1 MNSKF
6 PPHFCA
12 IFLFLLSSCNVYK
25 QDIMFRLEEGA
36 SAIQKSVD
44 MAERNYVI
52 QEDDLLTI
60 DVFTNDGERII
71 DPDFELMQGVPL
83 NNQNFLEFNY
93 LVQIDGQT
101 KFPMVGKVDLKG
113 MTIDEAETVLEE
125 LYNHYY
131 KDVFVKMAFENKRV
145 VVLGA
150 PGGQVIPL
158 ANQNMTLVEIL
169 ALSGGVEFGA
179 KVHNVRIIRGPLA
192 NPTVFEIDLNTVE
205 GMKQSVVPVEPGDI
219 IYVEPW
225 RRPFFEV
232 LRDFTPIFQATTSVI
247 ALAVLIRTL

>member
-1 MNSKF
+1 
-6 PPHFCA
+6 
-12 IFLFLLSSCNVYK
+12 
-25 QDIMFRLEEGA
+25 MFRLDEGA
-36 SAIQKSVD
+36 SALQKSVD

-71 DPDFELMQGVPL
+71 DPDFELMRDVPL
-83 NNQNFLEFNY
+83 NNQNLLTFNY

-101 KFPMVGKVDLKG
+101 KLPMIGKVDLKG
-113 MTIDEAETVLEE
+113 MTIDEAETKLEE
-125 LYNHYY
+125 LYNHFY
-131 KDVFVKMAFENKRV
+131 KDVFVKLAFENKRV
-145 VVLGA
+145 IVLGA

-158 ANQNMTLVEIL
+158 VNQNMTLVEIL

-179 KVHNVRIIRGPLA
+179 KVHNVRIVRGPLSS
-192 NPTVFEIDLNTVE
+192 PTVFEIDLNTVD
-205 GMKQSVVPVEPGDI
+205 GMRQSVIPIEPGDI

-232 LRDFTPIFQATTSVI
+232 LRDLSPVFQASTSVV
-247 ALAVLIRTL
+247 ALVVLIRTL